1 MFIPSM
7 DIVIVVNMFI
17 PNMDIVIVV
26 KAWISN
32 LVHTTRF
39 LE

>member
-1 MFIPSM
+1 M